1 MSDTNVTLHLVRP
14 EAADPRVRRIYDDT
28 RRTLHLPWI
37 GALFQAYALYPDY
50 LTLAWRDIKA
60 HIHTTDYETE
70 VRRLSGQAREGVDRF
85 VVPVRATREA
95 AQRAGLRADQL
106 DNLDALLRLFAGLLP
121 GLILNVA
128 MFYRAIT

>member
-1 MSDTNVTLHLVRP
+1 M
-14 EAADPRVRRIYDDT
+14 
-28 RRTLHLPWI
+28 
-37 GALFQAYALYPDY
+37 
-50 LTLAWRDIKA
+50 
-60 HIHTTDYETE
+60 HIHTTTYETE
-70 VRRLSGQAREGVDRF
+70 VRRLSGLAREGVDRY